1 MKEILE
7 HCAEDKENFSKQ
19 LSRRSLGCIMKDV
32 FRDKVRLV
40 QRGPRGSI
48 QRAYLNIQRIKK
60 KQEEIDVLPGS
71 SSIFSVL
78 PTINVPNGWHYIKD
92 GTDQVSFIRY
102 ESWEFSQQRGIT
114 ELRVKQ
120 TSPQEITLQAKAHGC
135 SVDLKTGLGLEEIL
149 SKLPM
154 ERQIS
159 LATQFIEN
167 SHICLGFQLSDCDSV
182 MTMLP
187 HVTGVFQ
194 SIAEGEGLIEC
205 KKVFAQNCRVLTG
218 PSKICHNC
226 SHLQTV
232 DANRRKRKANQAIV
246 HPACN
251 KRFMTRHDVE
261 CQLKREQMA
270 RRNAEKRE
278 MYWREKFD
286 NEAIVVED
294 EDQQDLL
301 KMSGAIE
308 GNIPEEMQCL
318 WEQQKKIVSTK
329 SKNGYRWHP
338 K

>member
-1 MKEILE
+1 MFYQAPAVSSVYCLPSTCQMVGIT
-7 HCAEDKENFSKQ
+7 SKMV
-19 LSRRSLGCIMKDV
+19 LIK
-32 FRDKVRLV
+32 LV
-40 QRGPRGSI
+40 
-48 QRAYLNIQRIKK
+48 
-60 KQEEIDVLPGS
+60 
-71 SSIFSVL
+71 
-78 PTINVPNGWHYIKD
+78 
-92 GTDQVSFIRY
+92 IRY

-205 KKVFAQNCRVLTG
+205 KKVFAQNCLVLTG